1 MTRVEAY
8 VTTAVILLA
17 ALAAAASRASAQT
30 AGNSWVLEKGQGVA
44 TVKGSPASLTLDD
57 KQMSGSTGCNTF
69 RATIADRPDKRVAI
83 SDVTLTRKLC
93 APQANNNERAIVQA
107 FSKTEFVEQGP
118 GTLTFLSGKR
128 EPLLVWKTAEKAAAP
143 DGSARAA
150 MMPPLPVAKAQAAPK
165 RVTKAKLAR
174 NEHRARATKA
184 SRKRDAHR
192 RAKHSRIAHVSRRC
206 RCVCGW
212 WN

>member
-1 MTRVEAY
+1 MTRVGAY
-8 VTTAVILLA
+8 GATAVLLLA
-17 ALAAAASRASAQT
+17 ALTAAASSASAQT
-30 AGNSWVLEKGQGVA
+30 PGNSWVLEKGQGVA
-44 TVKGSPASLTLDD
+44 AVKGSPASLTLDD

-107 FSKTEFVEQGP
+107 FTKTEFVEQGP
-118 GTLTFLSGKR
+118 GTLTFLSAKR
-128 EPLLVWKTAEKAAAP
+128 KPLLVWKTAEKAAGP

-150 MMPPLPVAKAQAAPK
+150 MMPPIAGAKTQADSK
-165 RVTKAKLAR
+165 RVTRAKLAR
-174 NEHRARATKA
+174 NEHRTRATKA
-184 SRKRDAHR
+184 HRKRVVHR
-192 RAKHSRIAHVSRRC
+192 RAKNWQIAHVSRRC
-206 RCVCGW
+206 RCLCGW